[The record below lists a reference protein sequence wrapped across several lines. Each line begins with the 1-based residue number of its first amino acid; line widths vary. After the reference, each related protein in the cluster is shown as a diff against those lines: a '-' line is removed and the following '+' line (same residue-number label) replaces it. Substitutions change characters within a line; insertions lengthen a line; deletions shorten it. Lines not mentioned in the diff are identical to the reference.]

1 MSVNPDKHSNQLK
14 NGFSLLKIDYSLISY
29 ISALGAYRDK
39 IHANSE
45 TEEAFLHD
53 FYLAAEQMV
62 AILSNIST
70 WDEKTFQAACDIL
83 NQQLVVLQPLSEQGE
98 QNPVLYRQLV
108 MMNELLSLCREALQT
123 QNLK

>member
-1 MSVNPDKHSNQLK
+1 M
-14 NGFSLLKIDYSLISY
+14 
-29 ISALGAYRDK
+29 
-39 IHANSE
+39 
-45 TEEAFLHD
+45 HD
-53 FYLAAEQMV
+53 LYLAAEQMV

-108 MMNELLSLCREALQT
+108 MMNELLSLCREALQA

>member
-1 MSVNPDKHSNQLK
+1 
-14 NGFSLLKIDYSLISY
+14 
-29 ISALGAYRDK
+29 
-39 IHANSE
+39 
-45 TEEAFLHD
+45 
-53 FYLAAEQMV
+53 MV

-108 MMNELLSLCREALQT
+108 MMNELLSLCREALQAK
-123 QNLK
+123 NLK